1 MECPDPLDL
10 RIGRAMNRLTNKQI
24 SDQREHYDRSYSS
37 WSPKRKT
44 TDDCDPNNNNN
55 NNNIDVI
62 GVKAGESTF
71 KVPGIYEDWSKRK
84 KRVPRE
90 DGTPW
95 PPEEGEGG
103 YYEPE
108 WRSEEDRRRDILEG
122 NPDYKFLRLVAGAT
136 GLDVTVLYEE
146 EDLAGIFRREQ
157 GLLEAQRAGIRQTTL
172 SIEQLDADV
181 RDLRADLETLRE
193 RRETMGNTLIGSE
206 RYATTLAEAEISY
219 DDTEKS
225 IGSLNR
231 MTTIVEVYMT
241 VPSGGTFTPQDT
253 MSTARNQLLSEARY
267 QLRSPG
273 AVRLV
278 EEGDD
283 YLSMMEQ
290 QGIEVKTDEFSD
302 PSVGRTTLT
311 PQTFSEYGILTR
323 LRLLSDSDNLLDIT
337 RTLVELPMVRG
348 SYATTYLN
356 YVNSQRNPVTL
367 REYMEDELRGQLAF
381 DVREAQNKIATEKTE
396 LLTAFYYVLY
406 FLYQNEIFAISP
418 LDVIQPVGPP
428 PVTGTMRLP
437 FVEREVQNAY
447 GKYGGTTFLRPQDLP
462 TDITTYYTTGFN
474 KILKERKPAEP
485 PVVVSAEETTPS
497 LRLYAGPFVKEMKI
511 FNTWLSDRIDKLDDD
526 IREEEG
532 ELESSTRRLSKLRRG
547 EITFPDVQPPY
558 RHRRRWVELP
568 ENSGIVRMKPIVV
581 TAISQ
586 AFNWVKQFTP
596 YGKMV
601 DENFMQRD
609 EAINTDFANLVALQ
623 MNVPLTIFPVT
634 YRSPTIQ
641 DTVTLQKR
649 NVGTRLQ
656 KNYRVKRDRE
666 GKYRAEFVKEGADA
680 GPTRSSLARVFGGGI
695 CYV

>member
-1 MECPDPLDL
+1 
-10 RIGRAMNRLTNKQI
+10 MNRLTNKQI

-193 RRETMGNTLIGSE
+193 RRETMGNTLVGSE

-231 MTTIVEVYMT
+231 MTTIVEVYLT
-241 VPSGGTFTPQDT
+241 VPSGGTFTQDT
-253 MSTARNQLLSEARY
+253 MSTARNQLLSETRY
-267 QLRSPG
+267 QLGSL
-273 AVRLV
+273 AAQRLI
-278 EEGDD
+278 EEGEEYTD
-283 YLSMMEQ
+283 MMKRE
-290 QGIEVKTDEFSD
+290 GTEVKTDEFSE

-311 PQTFSEYGILTR
+311 PQTFSEYGILTK
-323 LRLLSDSDNLLDIT
+323 LRLLSDSDNLQGIT

-356 YVNSQRNPVTL
+356 YVNSQRNLVIL
-367 REYMEDELRGQLAF
+367 REYMEGELRAQLVF
-381 DVREAQNKIATEKTE
+381 DIQEAQNKIATEKTE
-396 LLTAFYYVLY
+396 LLRAFYDVLY
-406 FLYQNEIFAISP
+406 FLYQNEIFAIA
-418 LDVIQPVGPP
+418 LTDVLRIVGVPP
-428 PVTGTMRLP
+428 ATSAVRRL
-437 FVEREVQNAY
+437 FVEGEAQNSY
-447 GKYGGTTFLRPQDLP
+447 EKYGGTAFLQPQDP
-462 TDITTYYTTGFN
+462 QVDITAFYTTGFN
-474 KILKERKPAEP
+474 KILKERKPPEP
-485 PVVVSAEETTPS
+485 PVVVSAEEATPS
-497 LRLYAGPFVKEMKI
+497 LRLYAGPFVKQMKI
-511 FNTWLSDRIDKLDDD
+511 FNAWLSDRIDKLDDD
-526 IREEEG
+526 IREVEV
-532 ELESSTRRLSKLRRG
+532 ELESSTRRLSNLRRG

-666 GKYRAEFVKEGADA
+666 GKYRAEFLREGADA

-695 CYV
+695 CFA